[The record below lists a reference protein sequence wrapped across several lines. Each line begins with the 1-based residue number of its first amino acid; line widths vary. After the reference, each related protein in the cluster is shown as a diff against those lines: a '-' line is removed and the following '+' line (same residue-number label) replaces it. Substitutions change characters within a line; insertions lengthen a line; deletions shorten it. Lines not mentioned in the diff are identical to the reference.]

1 MAKASSLKDQITR
14 KTITERIELTNA
26 QIKAMR
32 ATPVTLVNGLPNAV
46 LVLDSIVLRLNY
58 GGTNVFTET
67 ADNMAVKF
75 TDGSGAQVSST
86 IEATGFIDQNATTFT
101 RATPSTDAIVASASA
116 VGKSLVLHNTGDGE
130 YAGNAGADNTMTV
143 WVTYRVFYV

>member
-1 MAKASSLKDQITR
+1 MKASKLQDQLSV
-14 KTITERIELTNA
+14 KQITERVDLTNA

-46 LVLDSIVLRLNY
+46 LILDSVVLRLNY
-58 GGTNVFTET
+58 AGTNAFTET
-67 ADNMAVKF
+67 ADNMAVRF
-75 TDGSGAQVSST
+75 TNGSGAIVSST
-86 IEATGFIDQNATTFT
+86 IEATGFIDQTATTVT
-101 RATPSTDAIVASASA
+101 RATPLNDAIVASSSA

-143 WVTYRVFYV
+143 WVTYRVLYV